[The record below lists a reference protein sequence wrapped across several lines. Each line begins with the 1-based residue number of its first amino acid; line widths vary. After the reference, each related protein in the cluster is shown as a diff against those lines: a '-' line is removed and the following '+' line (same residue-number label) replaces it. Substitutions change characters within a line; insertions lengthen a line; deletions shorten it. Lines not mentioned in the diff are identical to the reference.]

1 MKKKLLN
8 RREAAEF
15 AGVSKQTITNWVASG
30 FLRASSYN
38 GHLLIDSSTL
48 EQLYDSIAQ
57 VENMR
62 KAIDEEEKVLRK
74 KKERLDKE
82 LEGMMTRIFPNVFQR
97 TTVTQYLISLVER
110 LANDSLLCDRERVI
124 LTKALDGDSPTAI
137 SEEFGLTR
145 ERIRQIVFKAIR
157 KIASKDSFELYR
169 DEALSLRDEV
179 TKMKTVIAMQN
190 EKIAEYENELEIKR
204 DYECGEMTREEL
216 DLARLLDLRAVD
228 CRLSVRCLNCLHY
241 ADGRNGNGRF
251 PNYHS
256 EWRTERLW
264 EIAKIGRTDLL
275 KCRNFGRRT
284 IMELETVF
292 DSFGIKWKDYTPLM
306 RKYYKFK
313 MRKDE
318 QKQGQSDS

>member
-48 EQLYDSIAQ
+48 EQLYDSITQ

-62 KAIDEEEKVLRK
+62 KAIDEKEKVLRK

-157 KIASKDSFELYR
+157 KIASKDSFERYR

-179 TKMKTVIAMQN
+179 TKMKAVIAMQN

-204 DYECGEMTREEL
+204 DYECGEMTKEEL

-241 ADGRNGNGRF
+241 ADGRNGSGRF
-251 PNYHS
+251 PNYHP

-284 IMELETVF
+284 IMELDVLF
-292 DSFGIKWKDYTPLM
+292 DSYGIKWKDYSPLM
-306 RKYYKFK
+306 RKYYKCK
-313 MRKDE
+313 MRENGQE
-318 QKQGQSDS
+318 QGRSDS

>member
-1 MKKKLLN
+1 MERRLLN
-8 RREAAEF
+8 RREAADF
-15 AGVSKQTITNWVASG
+15 AGVSKQTITNWVTSG

-48 EQLYDSIAQ
+48 EKLYDSISQ
-57 VENMR
+57 VEGMR
-62 KAIDEEEKVLRK
+62 KAIAEEEKTLRK
-74 KKERLDKE
+74 RKEHLDNE
-82 LEGMMTRIFPNVFQR
+82 LGNIMTRIFPNNFQR
-97 TTVTQYLISLVER
+97 VAVTQYLASLVER

-124 LTKALDGDSPTAI
+124 LTKALEGDSPTAI

-169 DEALSLRDEV
+169 DEALAMRDEV
-179 TKMKTVIAMQN
+179 AKMKSVIAMQN
-190 EKIAEYENELEIKR
+190 EKIAEYETELEIKR
-204 DYECGEMTREEL
+204 DYESGEMTKEEL
-216 DLARLLDLRAVD
+216 DLAKLLDKRAVD
-228 CRLSVRCLNCLHY
+228 LNLSVRCLNCLHY

-251 PNYHS
+251 SNYHP

-264 EIAKIGRTDLL
+264 EIARIGRTDLL
-275 KCRNFGRRT
+275 KCRNFGQRSL
-284 IMELETVF
+284 MELDNLF
-292 DSFGIKWKDYTPLM
+292 NSYGIKWKDYTPLM